1 MVDHWRFSDTALD
14 SLWVGP
20 LGQAQKRAVLSGAS
34 NEDQASLCVCELG
47 ALSQPVLCESAR
59 RSSDLPWQLMRL
71 SQSSCM
77 DTQP

>member
-34 NEDQASLCVCELG
+34 NEEQASLCVCELG
-47 ALSQPVLCESAR
+47 ALSQLVLCESVAK
-59 RSSDLPWQLMRL
+59 
-71 SQSSCM
+71 
-77 DTQP
+77 QPEPGAPQTCLGN